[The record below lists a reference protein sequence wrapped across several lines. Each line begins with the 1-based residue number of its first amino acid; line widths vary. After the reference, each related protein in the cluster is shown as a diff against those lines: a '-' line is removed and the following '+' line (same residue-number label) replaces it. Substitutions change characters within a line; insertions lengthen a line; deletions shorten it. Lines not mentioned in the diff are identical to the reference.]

1 MKWFTRTLAVSRP
14 WGKRTTKFP
23 TAFEDLLNIHKF
35 VYWGNRKYFWYI
47 FLFSFLKVLLFI
59 CVILKWHFAL
69 VYFYFRFYFVL
80 SVLYIYIYILS
91 INFMCRYRFFW
102 TYWYYWRG
110 AACFGRVYSCIYD
123 ERLALKLPMNIEET
137 RSNWRSY

>member
-1 MKWFTRTLAVSRP
+1 MKWFTRPLAGSRP
-14 WGKRTTKFP
+14 RGKRTAKSP
-23 TAFEDLLNIHKF
+23 TAFKDLLNIHKF
-35 VYWGNRKYFWYI
+35 VNWGNRKYFWLI
-47 FLFSFLKVLLFI
+47 FLFNFLKVLLFI

-110 AACFGRVYSCIYD
+110 AACFDRVYSCIYD
-123 ERLALKLPMNIEET
+123 ERLTLKLPTNIKET
-137 RSNWRSY
+137 RSNWRAY